1 MPQRNTV
8 DATLT
13 PANPSFAGKEGHYG
27 NDDHNPEFEAI
38 KVGVATKSETMNYV
52 HGGEN
57 KIVATDAFITE
68 VTIGRLADATL
79 SIDEPQS
86 ITGTDLVLK
95 AGTYQASKTVTATTT
110 EGYEFADSKSTG
122 VAVSLTP
129 HAKVEGNE
137 EVDAGRT
144 YEKTVTIGRGW
155 NPEDYSIT
163 FKHTAKEGSVGE
175 IVLDEATGELSLD
188 ITEGYIAGGERTLTL
203 DAQTKVEGKSSD
215 TGRSFSETVTIGK
228 GYNAEAYDIT
238 FSHTAQAGSVELG
251 LPVNGVITPVVT
263 EGYITEV
270 APIDLGVSNFSMGEG
285 ASFTSADLVE
295 GEKWTV
301 SHSITASATAGIA
314 RIKKCFQLIPPIT
327 SIIIIT
333 IPIHIVTL
341 IFGSSITSK
350 HTAPPERS
358 IGKIPLNVFVLE

>member
-1 MPQRNTV
+1 MAKTKDEALLALQNAAYESTIAGHLERIEDAKTVIVDKVVELGLGETNDNIGEAAIAINSIKFHNSDLLMEETRLSLPEGYYKGVSIELGDVSEAYELEAKTVTPTKSVQEIQAGEGFYGLKKVTVEAIPEAYQDVTSVTAGAYDVLVGKSIVDATGTVINGAMPQRNTV

-86 ITGTDLVLK
+86 ITGTDLFLK

-144 YEKTVTIGRGW
+144 YEKTVTIGRG
-155 NPEDYSIT
+155 
-163 FKHTAKEGSVGE
+163 
-175 IVLDEATGELSLD
+175 
-188 ITEGYIAGGERTLTL
+188 
-203 DAQTKVEGKSSD
+203 
-215 TGRSFSETVTIGK
+215 
-228 GYNAEAYDIT
+228 
-238 FSHTAQAGSVELG
+238 
-251 LPVNGVITPVVT
+251 
-263 EGYITEV
+263 
-270 APIDLGVSNFSMGEG
+270 
-285 ASFTSADLVE
+285 
-295 GEKWTV
+295 
-301 SHSITASATAGIA
+301 
-314 RIKKCFQLIPPIT
+314 
-327 SIIIIT
+327 
-333 IPIHIVTL
+333 
-341 IFGSSITSK
+341 
-350 HTAPPERS
+350 
-358 IGKIPLNVFVLE
+358 